1 MTVMKLY
8 KRLLLILTTFLAL
21 QSRGGSITRSHR
33 ITSTATNCINY
44 DKLYTTLSDASSQ
57 INPIKHVEPIT
68 YHRDGQN
75 IKEIKKLNQTN
86 RSYSLCL
93 SSPLNHTNAVTQS
106 GAAHDLN
113 ECLPRG
119 ICLGS
124 HSNHRID
131 YPQKCVMIVM
141 MLLFMI
147 SMRKC
152 TKYLLFNAMML
163 MMASCVFGGS
173 EYCNTAY
180 ECVGQSRPINATY
193 TLISGGYKANSG
205 ATTDIT
211 VDWNT
216 ETKDVRCSASFSC
229 ANIGS
234 ITGSARSSSRLFC
247 EGAFSC
253 SNTIVNLTGNIARN
267 CGGSNSCNGVTF
279 NSLNSSS
286 GTQGWMSCQGDR
298 SCANA
303 EFHNH
308 HEISALGSYALYNA
322 TIHSTADGFKVKL
335 YAPNA
340 GFGARIF
347 CYLGHSCTIDCYVTG
362 CHMLY
367 IDCVG
372 NCDIQVNSKDTVR
385 PITDYS
391 LFDASQLNIL
401 YDSSALEQS
410 NDDAC
415 LF

>member
-1 MTVMKLY
+1 
-8 KRLLLILTTFLAL
+8 
-21 QSRGGSITRSHR
+21 
-33 ITSTATNCINY
+33 
-44 DKLYTTLSDASSQ
+44 
-57 INPIKHVEPIT
+57 
-68 YHRDGQN
+68 
-75 IKEIKKLNQTN
+75 
-86 RSYSLCL
+86 
-93 SSPLNHTNAVTQS
+93 
-106 GAAHDLN
+106 
-113 ECLPRG
+113 
-119 ICLGS
+119 
-124 HSNHRID
+124 
-131 YPQKCVMIVM
+131 
-141 MLLFMI
+141 
-147 SMRKC
+147 
-152 TKYLLFNAMML
+152 ML
-163 MMASCVFGGS
+163 MMASFVFGGS

-180 ECVGQSRPINATY
+180 ECVGQSRPINTTY
-193 TLISGGYKANSG
+193 TLYSGGYKANSG

-247 EGAFSC
+247 DGAFSC

-267 CGGSNSCNGVTF
+267 CAGSNSCNGVTF

-286 GTQGWMSCQGDR
+286 GEQGWMFCDGDR

-415 LF
+415 LFMVDNYRGHRSGIKSGSNVCCRGWDSCSYGEIISNTSVVCSGSSSCYRVASITANDSIFCSASGGCYDSNLYALNDVYCLGGTACRTATITARNLYCSGHYSCYDTT